1 MDLTKEKIYQIIQEE
16 LDAMREAYRGPAGQP
31 LSRPQRRA
39 ARMKR
44 HSHMSAIRHRGTLNN
59 NELMKKHNAN
69 PPEGISPY
77 FVDDVLSMFK
87 ELVKDRKPTRDHKI
101 PEDSK
106 VMEVVKAWMGNAIG
120 KIVAAAYVGEE
131 EITSPKRQATLE
143 SELKNIEEG

>member
-1 MDLTKEKIYQIIQEE
+1 MKLTEERLVKMILEE
-16 LDAMREAYRGPAGQP
+16 LDAMGEGHGAFVRGKRERD
-31 LSRPQRRA
+31 
-39 ARMKR
+39 R
-44 HSHMSAIRHRGTLNN
+44 HSRMSAIRHRGTLNN

-69 PPEGISPY
+69 PPEGINPY

-87 ELVKDRKPTRDHKI
+87 ELVKYRKPTRDHKI
-101 PEDSK
+101 PEGSK

-143 SELKNIEEG
+143 SELTNIEED